1 MTLSGLAFGT
11 VQPARDMMVRAITPP
26 GEMGKTFGFLSVG
39 MAVGASLAPLLFG
52 WLMDRG
58 QPQGVFIGAAIFMLL
73 IIVTAL
79 SGRFVGRRSGLR
91 RS

>member
-1 MTLSGLAFGT
+1 MSGLAFGT

-52 WLMDRG
+52 WLMDHGR
-58 QPQGVFIGAAIFMLL
+58 PDGVFIGAAVFMLL
-73 IIVTAL
+73 IILTAL
-79 SGRFVGRRSGLR
+79 AGRLVGRRSGLR